1 MLSPMLPHAELE
13 QYRSIQAISKQVLQ
27 DMISFIQPGVTEQA
41 IHDHCVQ
48 LFAQAGITE
57 TWYHGVIA
65 LVFVGERTLVSMS
78 GRDYTPTETIV
89 RSQDVVTIDVSPTQQ
104 GYWSDYARSF
114 IVGEPTPAAT
124 AGIAAENQ
132 LHDYLVQV
140 AKPELTF
147 AELNT
152 TMQVKIAE
160 LGYKNL
166 DFKGT
171 LGHTIEHDIDARIY
185 ITPGEQT
192 RLRNVNLFTFEPHIQ
207 ALPEGPY
214 GFRREDIYYF
224 AGDQLKA
231 LL

>member
-1 MLSPMLPHAELE
+1 MLSTMLSATEFEH
-13 QYRSIQAISKQVLQ
+13 YRAIQGISKQVLQ
-27 DMISFIQPGVTEQA
+27 DLSVFIRPDLTERQ
-41 IHDHCVQ
+41 IYDQCVN
-48 LFAQAGITE
+48 LFAQRGITE

-65 LVFVGERTLVSMS
+65 LVFVGDRTVASMS
-78 GRDYTPTETIV
+78 GRDYQTTDTLV
-89 RSQDVVTIDVSPTQQ
+89 RDQDLVTVDVSPMQN

-114 IVGEPTPAAT
+114 IVGGPSPILQE
-124 AGIAAENQ
+124 GIAAENAVHEI
-132 LHDYLVQV
+132 LLQV
-140 AKPELTF
+140 AKPQMTF

-152 TMQVKIAE
+152 VMQAKIVE
-160 LGYKNL
+160 LGYRNL

-192 RLRNVNLFTFEPHIQ
+192 RLRDVNLFTFEPHIQ

-224 AGDQLKA
+224 AGDRLKA